1 MVSYFQCIKQ
11 YVPVEV
17 IVIGYPTQS
26 KGVLD
31 LEVAMS
37 AVHSA

>member
-1 MVSYFQCIKQ
+1 MAIYFQCIKQ

-17 IVIGYPTQS
+17 IGYPTPS

-37 AVHSA
+37 AVHNA